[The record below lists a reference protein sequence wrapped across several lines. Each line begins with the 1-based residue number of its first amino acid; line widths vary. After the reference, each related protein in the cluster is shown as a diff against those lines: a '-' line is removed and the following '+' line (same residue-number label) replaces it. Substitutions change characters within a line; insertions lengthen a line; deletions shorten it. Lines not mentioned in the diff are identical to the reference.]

1 MSIKDNEYN
10 VEPEVQ
16 QDIDNFIQ
24 NRLSFQMTDSDRQL
38 FRDKEIYLYLRS
50 SSKIFK
56 IIPDHILLDILLN
69 IAFSLIKSQLAK
81 NSTDVFFISEHN
93 FFISKNKKKQLL
105 NSILSIINQNS
116 KLKTEFDNICKVN
129 KEEMSALKNIL
140 ENKISLQTG
149 GSSTNVIIIVT
160 LTLGTALLGYIT
172 NNMLNEV
179 TMSSRLAGYYQG
191 KEDYRKE
198 CNSIKNYKLKLR
210 CLETKA
216 TEEATTEILKTID
229 SDASRD
235 ATYKAGWT
243 GYFLGE
249 DPTQHAMDAQNF
261 IENFGDITSSD
272 NKLPAPPQIVHIHHH
287 SSDPESKSIPAL
299 PPGTKDGDVVSTGN
313 KRTVNRFVKPVDP
326 NDKGL
331 VTTSKGLTS
340 SSKGPTIEIQEYKNK
355 YVIVNIDTGKQM
367 YERTGGSFPSYEK
380 ALVFLYNK
388 GYIADDSRPSEAP
401 TKESTK
407 SKGIFGFGYGG
418 KKTRKRRRT
427 LKKKRGKK
435 KSMKK

>member
-149 GSSTNVIIIVT
+149 GSSSDMIIIVA
-160 LTLGTALLGYIT
+160 LVLGVVLINNIY

-179 TMSSRLAGYYQG
+179 TMNSTNAGYYKG
-191 KEDYRKE
+191 IDDY
-198 CNSIKNYKLKLR
+198 KNGCDLIQISQLKLICIR
-210 CLETKA
+210 NKA
-216 TEEATTEILKTID
+216 TELATIEILKTID
-229 SDASRD
+229 ADANKH
-235 ATYKAGWT
+235 ATHNAGWR
-243 GYFLGE
+243 GFFFGE
-249 DPTQHAMDAQNF
+249 DPVQHVIDANQYIATRGDLTSF
-261 IENFGDITSSD
+261 IYQQ
-272 NKLPAPPQIVHIHHH
+272 PPPPSHTVHIHQY
-287 SSDPESKSIPAL
+287 SSDQESKSTLAL
-299 PPGTKDGDVVSTGN
+299 PSSTKDGDVVPTGN
-313 KRTVNRFVKPVDP
+313 NRKVNQFVKPVE
-326 NDKGL
+326 KGL
-331 VTTSKGLTS
+331 VTTSKSLAPS
-340 SSKGPTIEIQEYKNK
+340 RKGPTIEIQKLDDQ

-367 YERTGGSFPSYEK
+367 YERIGGFSSYEK
-380 ALVFLYNK
+380 ASDFLNNK
-388 GYIADDSRPSEAP
+388 GFIADDTHPGEAP
-401 TKESTK
+401 TKKSTIL
-407 SKGIFGFGYGG
+407 GLLGYGG

-427 LKKKRGKK
+427 LKKK
-435 KSMKK
+435 